1 MEQAHLY
8 RKSSMERIQSP
19 EQLNEYLRVTNP
31 SVWILL
37 TAVIL
42 LLAGLLVWGSLTY
55 IDSKAYGSAAV
66 SNGMMTIRLDDETKA
81 GELEIGMRVTVG
93 ETDSE
98 IRSLG
103 QDEQGRF
110 ALADADLPDGVYEAC
125 IHYKQTQVL
134 KLLFR

>member
-1 MEQAHLY
+1 MEQAKLY
-8 RKSSMERIQSP
+8 RKSSLDRIQSP

-37 TAVIL
+37 AAVIL
-42 LLAGLLVWGSLTY
+42 LLVGFLIWGSLTY
-55 IDSKAYGSAAV
+55 IDSKAYGSAEA
-66 SNGMMTIRLDDETKA
+66 SGGMMTIRLDDETKTV
-81 GELEIGMRVTVG
+81 ELEIGMRVTVG
-93 ETDSE
+93 ETDTE
-98 IRSLG
+98 ICSLG

-110 ALADADLPDGVYEAC
+110 ALAAAELPDGRYEAC